1 MADEEV
7 VPEVDGEVVVAEAVD
22 PAVASIEGRARR
34 MGWRPKDEFRGDSSR
49 WTDAQTFVERGE
61 TELPVLRERYRALD
75 DRFAK
80 LESTTQETARQ
91 AAARHAETTTA
102 FNEFREF
109 SKRGEERA
117 YARAKAELEARMAT
131 AVSTADQ
138 AQFTTAKAELDALDR
153 SRVPATVTPPVK
165 VAEVVAPPPT
175 IHPDAQAW
183 INDNAWFN
191 SDPAMTQYALAVH
204 TAMLK
209 NQPGL
214 SMRDNLAETKA
225 DVMAR
230 FPEKFENPRRA
241 AAAAVAG
248 SPTATSTVKAKGP
261 YPAFANWPA
270 DAKAA
275 YTKFK
280 TQMPTYTT
288 EEYAKIYFAGD
299 EK

>member
-1 MADEEV
+1 MVDEV
-7 VPEVDGEVVVAEAVD
+7 VAADAVDEADTVD
-22 PAVASIEGRARR
+22 PAIASIEGRARR
-34 MGWRPKDEFRGDSSR
+34 MGWRPKDEFRGDTSR

-80 LESTTQETARQ
+80 LETNTQESARQ
-91 AAARHAETTTA
+91 AEARHKETKAA
-102 FNEFREF
+102 FDEFREF
-109 SKRGEERA
+109 SSRGEERA
-117 YARAKAELEARMAT
+117 YARAKAELEARMQS
-131 AVSTADQ
+131 AVQTADT

-153 SRVPATVTPPVK
+153 ARPNVTVKPAVNEAPVVVVPPVP
-165 VAEVVAPPPT
+165 V
-175 IHPDAQAW
+175 IHPDAQQW

-191 SDPAMTQYALAVH
+191 ADPVMTQYALAVH
-204 TAMLK
+204 NGMLRD
-209 NQPGL
+209 QPGL

-241 AAAAVAG
+241 AAAAVAATNTG
-248 SPTATSTVKAKGP
+248 TPTAKQKGK
-261 YPAFANWPA
+261 YPDYASWPA

-280 TQMPTYTT
+280 GQMPTYTT
-288 EEYAKIYFAGD
+288 EEYAKIYFGD